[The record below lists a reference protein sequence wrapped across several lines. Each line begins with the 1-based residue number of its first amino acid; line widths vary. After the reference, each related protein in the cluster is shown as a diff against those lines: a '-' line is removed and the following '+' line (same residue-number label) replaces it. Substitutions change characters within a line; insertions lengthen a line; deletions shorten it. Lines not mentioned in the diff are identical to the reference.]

1 MLNGKVVVVTGG
13 SGYLGRNFVS
23 AVAHSGG
30 VAISADID
38 EDAGRAQMDDLAAL
52 GLGERTAFFACDA
65 TSAGSI
71 ESIITQTT
79 ERFGCVDALVNNAYP
94 RNPRYGRKM
103 EEVTYEDFVDNM
115 GRHVGGY
122 FLAAQRFIR
131 AFRAQEHGGTIINMG
146 SIYGVVAPRFEIY
159 DHTSMTMP
167 VEYSAIKSAIIHL
180 TRYLAQYTKG
190 EGIRVNAL
198 SPGGVVDE
206 QPARF
211 LERYRNYAS
220 DKGMLDPSDLN
231 GTLLFLLSDAARYI
245 NGQNIIVD
253 DGWSL

>member
-1 MLNGKVVVVTGG
+1 MLNGEIVVVTGG
-13 SGYLGRNFVS
+13 SGYLGRNFVR
-23 AVAHSGG
+23 AVAQGGG

-38 EDAGRAQMDDLAAL
+38 EEAGQAQMEDLAAM
-52 GLGERTAFFACDA
+52 GLGERTAYFACDT
-65 TSAGSI
+65 TSAESI
-71 ESIITQTT
+71 EGVIARVT
-79 ERFGCVDALVNNAYP
+79 ECFGRVNALINNAYP

-131 AFRAQEHGGTIINMG
+131 AFREQGHGGAIINMG
-146 SIYGVVAPRFEIY
+146 SIYGIVAPRFDIY
-159 DHTSMTMP
+159 DNTSMTMP

-190 EGIRVNAL
+190 QGIRINAL
-198 SPGGVVDE
+198 SPGGVMDG

-211 LERYRNYAS
+211 L
-220 DKGMLDPSDLN
+220 
-231 GTLLFLLSDAARYI
+231 
-245 NGQNIIVD
+245 
-253 DGWSL
+253 